1 MAIQDITP
9 QHSSSIELD
18 ISSTG
23 RALGHSVSSVLDA
36 VGREGH
42 GPAELART
50 LGIDKVL
57 ASRALKAS
65 RNRDPMAVV
74 FLSPGPDPLRRVIK
88 AAARRGVEERLIDQA
103 ERAIHQFD
111 CLIKQHAGDRS
122 ALDAIISSW
131 LPQARA
137 EFELRRKQ
145 SAFKAMSQ
153 LKGAVADVNLAT
165 VVLHPSDDGEHLD
178 VVWVTGLLGLHRLRP
193 GAAVKFA
200 TRRLD
205 GGDQPRRPVSLD
217 GQSVDGLHG
226 VRLDAYCSSPA
237 PELDVVRAGEV
248 VHYTLAGDAFGP
260 RSAVDLVFAEV
271 NRNEMKRYVAPGSAR
286 KGYVFAE
293 ISTPTRTLHFDVLV
307 HSDVYRGG
315 GADTA
320 AIEPQLLIYDTALD
334 GVANIN
340 DPSRDIDRMD
350 MLESIQSLGIGPS
363 RWRSA
368 DVPNYAELIREVC
381 TRLGWDA
388 ESFRGYRCRIDYP
401 IYGSQVAMAFDPPER
416 PESLR

>member
-1 MAIQDITP
+1 MVIQDVSP
-9 QHSSSIELD
+9 QSTSPIELD

-23 RALGHSVSSVLDA
+23 RALARAVSGVIDA
-36 VGREGH
+36 VSVAGGS
-42 GPAELART
+42 GPVELART

-57 ASRALKAS
+57 ASRALKAA

-74 FLSPGPDPLRRVIK
+74 FLAPGPEPLRRVVR
-88 AAARRGVEERLIDQA
+88 AAARRGVESRLVGDAEQA
-103 ERAIHQFD
+103 IEQFD
-111 CLIKQHAGDRS
+111 RLIKQHAGDRS

-131 LPQARA
+131 LPEARA

-153 LKGAVADVNLAT
+153 LKGAMAEVNLAT
-165 VVLHPSDDGEHLD
+165 VMLHPSDDGEHLD
-178 VVWVTGLLGLHRLRP
+178 VVWITGLFGLHRLRP

-205 GGDQPRRPVSLD
+205 GGDQPRKPMSLD
-217 GQSVDGLHG
+217 GHAVDDLQG
-226 VRLDAYCSSPA
+226 VRLDAYCSSP
-237 PELDVVRAGEV
+237 PPDLDIVRAGEV

-271 NRNEMKRYVAPGSAR
+271 NRAEMKRYVAPGSSR
-286 KGYVFAE
+286 RGYVFAE

-307 HSDVYRGG
+307 HNDVYRGSGAG
-315 GADTA
+315 GTLTA
-320 AIEPQLLIYDTALD
+320 SDPQLLIYDTALD

-340 DPSRDIDRMD
+340 DPSRDIDRLD
-350 MLESIQSLGIGPS
+350 MVESVQALGVGPS

-368 DVPNYAELIREVC
+368 DVPNYAELVRDVSR
-381 TRLGWDA
+381 RLRWDA
-388 ESFRGYRCRIDYP
+388 ELFRGYRCRIDYP
-401 IYGSQVAMAFDPPER
+401 IYGSQIAMAFEPTVK
-416 PESLR
+416 